1 MEKEK
6 LLQVKNL
13 KVHFKTFGGEVQAV
27 RGVTFDLHKGE
38 TLAIVGESGSGKSV
52 ACKTIMRIMSSNA
65 LIKDGEILFD
75 GKDLTKLSEKEMES
89 IRGKDIAMIFQDPM
103 TSLNPT
109 TTIGK
114 QIAEGII
121 KHQGLSK
128 EEAMKKAIELIDL
141 VGIPFP
147 EKRAKQYPHQFSGG
161 MRQRIVIAIALA
173 CNPKVLIADEPTTA
187 LDVTIQA
194 QILELIK
201 DIQKKT
207 GVAVIFITHDLGV
220 VANMADRVAVMYAGK
235 IIEVGTSDDVFYN
248 PQHPYTWG
256 LLASMPSLDV
266 GDSDLYNIPG
276 TPPDLMNPPK
286 GDAFA
291 LRSSYAMKLDYLAE
305 PPMFKVS
312 ETHSAATWLLHPLAP
327 KIEKPAS
334 IGRKKVSAND

>member
-248 PQHPYTWG
+248 PNI
-256 LLASMPSLDV
+256 LIL
-266 GDSDLYNIPG
+266 GDY
-276 TPPDLMNPPK
+276 
-286 GDAFA
+286 
-291 LRSSYAMKLDYLAE
+291 
-305 PPMFKVS
+305 
-312 ETHSAATWLLHPLAP
+312 
-327 KIEKPAS
+327 
-334 IGRKKVSAND
+334 